1 MREPQRRSALAQLAV
16 ADCLD
21 SFSTPSAR
29 PLSPSHAKDVSAE
42 TSSLRDQAIE
52 TERRKLM
59 QVNGLLH
66 SCPKSCCSFLEKPPP
81 WLRNLTGMTTC
92 GMRRYGW
99 IELSRARSSS

>member
-1 MREPQRRSALAQLAV
+1 LAV

-66 SCPKSCCSFLEKPPP
+66 C
-81 WLRNLTGMTTC
+81 
-92 GMRRYGW
+92 
-99 IELSRARSSS
+99 LSEILLQLPGEAPTVAA